1 MGAALGRLSAVPP
14 TIMWFRRDLRL
25 ADNPALCAALA
36 EAGGADT
43 YPVFVLDPALLGPAG
58 AARKAF
64 LRGCLDALD
73 DSLDGRLTIA
83 AGDPADVIPRLA
95 RKVEADAV
103 VMAADFGPY
112 GQRRD
117 HGVAE
122 ALQAD
127 GRSLVPCATPYAV
140 EPGTV
145 QTKSGEPY
153 KVYSPYYRAWR
164 AQGWPAPIAVPPLDR
179 VAGPIGRKAARPRD
193 RAPAELPRAGE
204 AAANQRLLTFL
215 RYADR
220 YGDERDH
227 PAIDGTSR
235 LSPYLKYGCIH
246 PRQVLDRLGRSKGE
260 DVLRREIAWRE
271 FYADVLFHR
280 PESAYRSL
288 QPAMA
293 AFEVDE
299 GAEADRR
306 FAAWADGRTGYP
318 IVDAGMRQLRAQAW
332 MHNRVRMIVA
342 SFLVKDLHIDWRR
355 GARHFMQLL
364 VDGDLANNQH
374 GWQWV
379 AGTGTDPAP
388 FFRIYNPVRQG
399 EQFDPDGDYVR
410 RFVPELAGVAGGAVH
425 QPWKLDGGPPPGYPD
440 RIVDHA
446 AERQVALARYA
457 GTR

>member
-1 MGAALGRLSAVPP
+1 
-14 TIMWFRRDLRL
+14 MWFRRDLRL

-36 EAGGADT
+36 EAEGADT

-64 LRGCLDALD
+64 LCGCLDALD

-83 AGDPADVIPRLA
+83 TGDPADVIPNLA
-95 RKVEADAV
+95 RKVNAQAV
-103 VMAADFGPY
+103 LVTADFGPY

-117 HGVAE
+117 QAVAE

-127 GRSLVPCATPYAV
+127 ARRLVTCETPYAV

-145 QTKSGEPY
+145 QNKSGEPY
-153 KVYSPYYRAWR
+153 KVYSPFYRAWR
-164 AQGWPAPIAVPPLDR
+164 AHGWRAPIDAPRLGT
-179 VAGPIGRKAARPRD
+179 VAGPVGRKAARPKNKP
-193 RAPAELPRAGE
+193 PAELPSPGE
-204 AAANQRLLTFL
+204 AAAEQRLAAFL
-215 RYADR
+215 RHADR
-220 YGDERDH
+220 YGDERDR

-235 LSPYLKYGCIH
+235 LSAYLKYGCIH

-260 DVLRREIAWRE
+260 ETFRREVAWRE

-288 QPAMA
+288 QAAMA

-306 FAAWADGRTGYP
+306 FAAWAEGRTGYP
-318 IVDAGMRQLRAQAW
+318 IVDAGMRQLKAQAW

-355 GARHFMQLL
+355 GARHFMQFL

-425 QPWKLDGGPPPGYPD
+425 QPWKLDGGTPPGYPD
-440 RIVDHA
+440 RIVDHVV
-446 AERQVALARYA
+446 ERQVALARYA

>member
-1 MGAALGRLSAVPP
+1 
-14 TIMWFRRDLRL
+14 MWFRRDLRL

-36 EAGGADT
+36 EADGDDT

-73 DSLDGRLTIA
+73 DSLDGRLTIV
-83 AGDPADVIPRLA
+83 AGDPSEEIPRLA
-95 RKVEADAV
+95 GKVKAEGV
-103 VMAADFGPY
+103 LVSADFGPY

-117 HGVAE
+117 EAVAQ
-122 ALQAD
+122 ALKAGD
-127 GRSLVPCATPYAV
+127 RRLVPCGTPYAV

-145 QTKSGEPY
+145 QTKGGQPY
-153 KVYSPYYRAWR
+153 QVYSPFYRAWR
-164 AQGWPAPIAVPPLDR
+164 DQGWPTPIAAPRLAAL
-179 VAGPIGRKAARPRD
+179 AGPIGRKAARPKDNAR
-193 RAPAELPRAGE
+193 AELPAPGE
-204 AAANQRLLTFL
+204 AAAKKRLQAFL
-215 RYADR
+215 RHADR
-220 YGDERDH
+220 YGDERDR
-227 PAIDGTSR
+227 PGIDGTSR
-235 LSPYLKYGCIH
+235 LSAYLKYGCIH
-246 PRQVLDRLGRSKGE
+246 PRQILDRLGRTKGE
-260 DVLRREIAWRE
+260 ETFRREIAWRE

-280 PESAYRSL
+280 PESASESL
-288 QPAMA
+288 QPAMK

-299 GAEADRR
+299 GADADGH

-318 IVDAGMRQLRAQAW
+318 IVDAGMRQLKAQAW

-355 GARHFMQLL
+355 GARHFMQHL

-388 FFRIYNPVRQG
+388 FFRIYNPVTQG
-399 EQFDPDGDYVR
+399 ERFDPDGDYVR
-410 RFVPELAGVAGGAVH
+410 RFVPELAGVAGRAVH
-425 QPWKLDGGPPPGYPD
+425 QPWKLDEGLPEGYPD
-440 RIVDHA
+440 RVVDHG

-457 GTR
+457 GIR

>member
-1 MGAALGRLSAVPP
+1 MGAGLGRLGPVPP

-64 LRGCLDALD
+64 LRGCLDTLD
-73 DSLDGRLTIA
+73 DALGGRLTVA

-95 RKVEADAV
+95 RKADAEAV
-103 VMAADFGPY
+103 VVAADYGPY
-112 GQRRD
+112 GRQRD
-117 HGVAE
+117 HSVAE
-122 ALQAD
+122 ALKAD
-127 GRSLVPCATPYAV
+127 NRRLVPCGTPYAV

-145 QTKSGEPY
+145 QSKGGQPY
-153 KVYSPYYRAWR
+153 KVYSPFYRAWS
-164 AQGWPAPIAVPPLDR
+164 AHGWPTPIAPPRLGT
-179 VAGPIGRKAARPRD
+179 VAGPIGRKAARPQD
-193 RAPAELPRAGE
+193 RAPAELPAPGE
-204 AAANQRLLTFL
+204 AAAKKRLAAFL
-215 RYADR
+215 RHADR
-220 YGDERDH
+220 YGDERDQ
-227 PAIDGTSR
+227 PGVDGTSR
-235 LSPYLKYGCIH
+235 LSPYLKFGCIH
-246 PRQVLDRLGRSKGE
+246 PRQILDRLGRTEGE
-260 DVLRREIAWRE
+260 DTFRREIAWRE

-288 QPAMA
+288 QPAMTS
-293 AFEVDE
+293 FEVDE
-299 GAEADRR
+299 GAEAERR
-306 FAAWADGRTGYP
+306 FAAWVDGRTGYP

-342 SFLVKDLHIDWRR
+342 SFLVKDLHVDWRR
-355 GARHFMQLL
+355 GARHFMRLL

-399 EQFDPDGDYVR
+399 EKFDPNGDYVR
-410 RFVPELAGVAGGAVH
+410 RFVPELAGVAGVAVH
-425 QPWKLDGGPPPGYPD
+425 QPWKLDGGLPQGYPA
-440 RIVDHA
+440 RIVDHDT
-446 AERQVALARYA
+446 ERRVALARYA
-457 GTR
+457 DIR

>member
-1 MGAALGRLSAVPP
+1 MPP
-14 TIMWFRRDLRL
+14 VIVWLRRDLRL

-36 EAGGADT
+36 EADGANT

-64 LRGCLDALD
+64 LRGCLDTLD

-95 RKVEADAV
+95 KKVEAEAV
-103 VMAADFGPY
+103 VVAADFGPY

-117 HGVAE
+117 QAVTE
-122 ALQAD
+122 ALKAD
-127 GRSLVPCATPYAV
+127 GRLLVPCGTPYAV

-164 AQGWPAPIAVPPLDR
+164 ARGWPAPIAAPRLGA
-179 VAGPIGRKAARPRD
+179 VAGPIGRKAARPKD
-193 RAPAELPRAGE
+193 TVPAELPQPGE
-204 AAANQRLLTFL
+204 AAAKQRLDAFL
-215 RYADR
+215 RHADR
-220 YGDERDH
+220 YGDERDR

-260 DVLRREIAWRE
+260 DVFRREIAWRE
-271 FYADVLFHR
+271 FYVDVLFHR

-306 FAAWADGRTGYP
+306 FTAWAEGRTGY
-318 IVDAGMRQLRAQAW
+318 
-332 MHNRVRMIVA
+332 
-342 SFLVKDLHIDWRR
+342 
-355 GARHFMQLL
+355 
-364 VDGDLANNQH
+364 
-374 GWQWV
+374 
-379 AGTGTDPAP
+379 
-388 FFRIYNPVRQG
+388 
-399 EQFDPDGDYVR
+399 
-410 RFVPELAGVAGGAVH
+410 
-425 QPWKLDGGPPPGYPD
+425 PWKLDGGPPQGYPD

-446 AERQVALARYA
+446 AERKVALARYNA
-457 GTR
+457 TR

>member
-1 MGAALGRLSAVPP
+1 MGAALGRLWAMPP
-14 TIMWFRRDLRL
+14 VIMWFRRDLRL

-36 EAGGADT
+36 EAEGDDT

-64 LRGCLDALD
+64 LRGCLDTLD

-83 AGDPADVIPRLA
+83 AGDPAEVIPRLA
-95 RKVEADAV
+95 KKVEAEAV
-103 VMAADFGPY
+103 VVTADFGPY

-117 HGVAE
+117 QAVTE
-122 ALQAD
+122 ALKAD
-127 GRSLVPCATPYAV
+127 GRLLVPCDTPYAV

-164 AQGWPAPIAVPPLDR
+164 ARGWPAPIAAPRLGTL
-179 VAGPIGRKAARPRD
+179 AGPIERKAARPKD
-193 RAPAELPRAGE
+193 TVPAELPQPGE
-204 AAANQRLLTFL
+204 AAAQQRLDAFL
-215 RYADR
+215 RHADR
-220 YGDERDH
+220 YGDERDR
-227 PAIDGTSR
+227 PGVDGTSH

-260 DVLRREIAWRE
+260 DVFRREIAWRE

-306 FAAWADGRTGYP
+306 FIAWAEGRTGYP
-318 IVDAGMRQLRAQAW
+318 IVDAGMRQLKAQAW
-332 MHNRVRMIVA
+332 VHNRVRMIVA

-355 GARHFMQLL
+355 GARHFMQHL

-388 FFRIYNPVRQG
+388 YFRIYNPVRQG

-425 QPWKLDGGPPPGYPD
+425 QPWKLDGGPPQGYPD
-440 RIVDHA
+440 RLVDHA
-446 AERQVALARYA
+446 AERKVALARYA
-457 GTR
+457 AIR